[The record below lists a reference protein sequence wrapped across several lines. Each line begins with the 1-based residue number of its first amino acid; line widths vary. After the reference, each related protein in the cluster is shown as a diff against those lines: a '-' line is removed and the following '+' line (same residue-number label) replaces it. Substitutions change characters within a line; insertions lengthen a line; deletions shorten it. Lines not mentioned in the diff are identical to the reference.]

1 MTKTGLAPAIVAV
14 VLLASSAAR
23 AQTSD
28 SPQWLKDRQYSEGA
42 GILTGDFELHPSIAG
57 EAGYDS
63 NWFLR
68 SSANNINYANSAP
81 NAPVVGALEFRI
93 TPALYLST
101 LSRQRRERAPGEQG
115 PALAFRGG
123 VNATYREFVGVSNS
137 NSSGTDNISN
147 QRNVS
152 IGANGSLDIL
162 PERPV
167 GAAVAVSY
175 NRVIQP
181 NVVTADPDQ
190 SFVYDT
196 IAASAA
202 LKFRPGQGTLSWSV
216 GYHISDTIFETSA
229 GSPYDNLTQGGVMG
243 GQWRFRPRTSLF
255 YDLSVDYAQ
264 FQNPSQAAPVVL
276 LSSTPVRT
284 RIGINGLI
292 TDRFAAEAAVGWG
305 ASFFSAV
312 SNFPQ
317 EPQYDSVIAH
327 AELKWFLSASPG
339 IEDATKVG
347 LTLSSIAIGYDRNFQ
362 TSYLGD
368 YAGTDKGYLKFNY
381 LFAGRALVSLEGSA
395 TAMEYPDLYWA
406 TGSTYTLRHSAYTDA
421 MIAAV
426 LFGEYRFTNSFGLN
440 LSLRYTQNVSNT
452 QLAVA
457 PTAPGA
463 MPPAVGGF
471 YDMAWNRFEAFIGL
485 RWFL

>member
-23 AQTSD
+23 AQTAD

-57 EAGYDS
+57 EVGYDS

-101 LSRQRRERAPGEQG
+101 LTRQRRPTSPGDG

-123 VNATYREFVGVSNS
+123 ISATYREFVGLSNN
-137 NSSGTDNISN
+137 NSSSTDNISS

-152 IGANGSLDIL
+152 IGANGNLDIL
-162 PERPV
+162 PDRPV
-167 GAAVAVSY
+167 GGNISVAY
-175 NRVIQP
+175 NRVVQP

-190 SFVYDT
+190 SFVYDNIT
-196 IAASAA
+196 AAA
-202 LKFRPGQGTLSWSV
+202 LLRFRPGQGTLVWTL
-216 GYHISDTIFETSA
+216 GYHVSDTLFETSA
-229 GSPYDNLTQGGVMG
+229 GTPYDNLVQGGVMTG
-243 GQWRFRPRTSLF
+243 TWRFRPRTSMF
-255 YDLSVDYAQ
+255 YDLTVDYAQ
-264 FQNPSQAAPVVL
+264 FQNSAQAAPVVL

-305 ASFFSAV
+305 ASFFSSVAG
-312 SNFPQ
+312 FPQ

-327 AELKWFLSASPG
+327 AELKWFLAASPG
-339 IEDATKVG
+339 IEDATKIG
-347 LTLSSIAIGYDRNFQ
+347 LALSTIAIGYDRNFQ
-362 TSYLGD
+362 TSYLGN
-368 YAGTDKGYLKFNY
+368 YAGTDRGYLKFSY
-381 LFAGRALVSLEGSA
+381 FFAGRALVSLEGSA
-395 TAMEYPDLYWA
+395 TAFEYPELFW
-406 TGSTYTLRHSAYTDA
+406 TGPDGTYTPRHNAYTDA
-421 MIAAV
+421 QIAAT
-426 LFGEYRFTNSFGLN
+426 LFGEYRVTNSFGLN
-440 LSLRYTQNVSNT
+440 LTLRYTQNVSDT
-452 QLAVA
+452 QLPVA
-457 PTAPGA
+457 PLA
-463 MPPAVGGF
+463 MGQAAPAVGGY
-471 YDMAWNRFEAFIGL
+471 YDMAWTRFEAFIGL

>member
-14 VLLASSAAR
+14 VLLASSAAS
-23 AQTSD
+23 AQTAD

-68 SSANNINYANSAP
+68 SSANNIQYANSAP
-81 NAPVVGALEFRI
+81 AAPVVGSLEFRI
-93 TPALYLST
+93 SPALYLST
-101 LSRQRRERAPGEQG
+101 LNRQRRQREPGEPG
-115 PALAFRGG
+115 PSLAFRGG
-123 VNATYREFVGVSNS
+123 VNATYREFVGVANS
-137 NSSGTDNISN
+137 NSSSVDNISN

-152 IGANGSLDIL
+152 IGANGNLDIV
-162 PERPV
+162 PDRPV
-167 GAAVAVSY
+167 SAAILASY

-190 SFVYDT
+190 SFVYDSVMG
-196 IAASAA
+196 AAT
-202 LKFRPGQGTLSWSV
+202 LRFRPGSGTLIWGI

-229 GSPYDNLTQGGVMG
+229 GQPYDNLTQGGTMTG
-243 GQWRFRPRTSLF
+243 SWRFRPRTSLF
-255 YDLSVDYAQ
+255 YDLTVDYTQ
-264 FQNPSQAAPVVL
+264 FENTALAAPVLL

-284 RIGINGLI
+284 RLGINGLI

-305 ASFFSAV
+305 ASFFSSV
-312 SNFPQ
+312 QGFPQ

-339 IEDATKVG
+339 IEDATKLG

-362 TSYLGD
+362 TSYLGN
-368 YAGTDKGYLKFNY
+368 YVGVDKGYLQFRY
-381 LFAGRALVSLEGSA
+381 FFAGKALITLDGGVAE
-395 TAMEYPDLYWA
+395 MEYPNLYWS
-406 TGSTYTLRHSAYTDA
+406 GPDYTLRHSSYDA
-421 MIAAV
+421 TQV
-426 LFGEYRFTNSFGLN
+426 VGTLFGEYRFSNSVGLN
-440 LSLRYTQNVSNT
+440 ATLRYSQSICST
-452 QLAVA
+452 QLPVA
-457 PTAPGA
+457 PGPL
-463 MPPAVGGF
+463 PAVGGL
-471 YDMAWNRFEAFIGL
+471 YDMAWNRFEAYLGL